1 MRKNPDINPFFST
14 DLGYFRAIF
23 GGMPSAKQPFFEN
36 DSAFVQP
43 CDALLGVERPSAKW
57 YRAGNA
63 FYRRKCSENYR
74 NVFGPYP
81 HSQTRPA
88 LEDKNIFKV
97 LKHHGVDVHFANA
110 FPRQFFEY
118 IESGQRRL
126 SATTLSCMM
135 SGVPLCT
142 ADSLRNG
149 EGISADITAER
160 WHTDL
165 GYADILPM
173 EAFDAGKALRRIV
186 SKHDFTMFEF
196 FLTDKAG
203 HERDKT
209 SAEKVLKTLD
219 EFLAG
224 IMDNRTRD
232 LTLLI
237 SSDHGNVE
245 DLSVKTHTLNLSLT
259 AVAGEHVDFF
269 RSKMKSIADVTP
281 AIVRDCSTVIMLVTV
296 SLKLGLRRPAHA
308 SFGHPLIFLPP
319 KVIFL
324 FYKWNRRRNETNPNP
339 NSQTGIR

>member
-1 MRKNPDINPFFST
+1 MNRASHFLFLFLDGVGIGEDNPDINPFFST

-43 CDALLGVERPSAKW
+43 CDALLGVEGLPQSGTGQVTLFTGVNAAKII
-57 YRAGNA
+57 GMH
-63 FYRRKCSENYR
+63 
-74 NVFGPYP
+74 FGPYP

-281 AIVRDCSTVIMLVTV
+281 AIVE
-296 SLKLGLRRPAHA
+296 
-308 SFGHPLIFLPP
+308 
-319 KVIFL
+319 L
-324 FYKWNRRRNETNPNP
+324 FDSHYARHR
-339 NSQTGIR
+339 